1 MKLYLRFGDIFPK
14 NLKNGD
20 ISGRYINLG
29 NPFCEFQL
37 FFVEIKF
44 CGDSKKFCRIYRP
57 KAQFGRLSRKMSR
70 LVGFENGVTL
80 VPRLSSLFTSKLCWV
95 NPKQIMNCEKRK
107 KNLVEMRRK
116 CPQRPDFGT
125 LPGPIDWSELNARI
139 PSWKPPNHFWISFG
153 FRRWSWCLTPKA
165 IFQEMD
171 SEFFRVRIPRIQ
183 QWSLE
188 FPEWIP

>member
-1 MKLYLRFGDIFPK
+1 MNFSFFSSKSNFG
-14 NLKNGD
+14 
-20 ISGRYINLG
+20 
-29 NPFCEFQL
+29 
-37 FFVEIKF
+37 
-44 CGDSKKFCRIYRP
+44 GDSKKFCWDYRP

-70 LVGFENGVTL
+70 LVGFENGVTV
-80 VPRLSSLFTSKLCWV
+80 VPRLSSLFGSKLCWV

-116 CPQRPDFGT
+116 CPQQTLLRTDFGT
-125 LPGPIDWSELNARI
+125 LSAKSGPIDWSELNARI
-139 PSWKPPNHFWISFG
+139 PSWKTLNHFWISFG

-171 SEFFRVRIPRIQ
+171 SEYFRVWSPRIQ